1 MERGGARTGRLA
13 GAGLPAAGA
22 VRTRAARS
30 PSQAYVRLAILAALL
45 LMAVYTAFG
54 ASRLLPAECE
64 RAGRDEG
71 LLRDTEGQ
79 VVSATAANLLLLH
92 DGRWTSPPVDRC
104 GVAGVLRGWLL
115 EQGLAEIAA
124 ASLDDVESADAL
136 ALCNAVRGILPV
148 SSLGARAW
156 PPHPATHDLQARLA
170 MAYPMFT
177 TSMEVA

>member
-1 MERGGARTGRLA
+1 M
-13 GAGLPAAGA
+13 
-22 VRTRAARS
+22 
-30 PSQAYVRLAILAALL
+30 PSGFVALL
-45 LMAVYTAFG
+45 DDISVIAKV
-54 ASRLLPAECE
+54 
-64 RAGRDEG
+64 
-71 LLRDTEGQ
+71 
-79 VVSATAANLLLLH
+79 
-92 DGRWTSPPVDRC
+92 
-104 GVAGVLRGWLL
+104 
-115 EQGLAEIAA
+115 AA